1 MVKEGEVVKVLG
13 RVEVEDLEDLEA
25 ANWEAV
31 VDREGAKKVELVEV
45 SMDLEVEA
53 RELRQVQTEAVA

>member
-13 RVEVEDLEDLEA
+13 RVEVEYLEDLEA

-31 VDREGAKKVELVEV
+31 VIEEGAKEVELVEV
-45 SMDLEVEA
+45 SMDMEVEA
-53 RELRQVQTEAVA
+53 KELCQVQTEAVA